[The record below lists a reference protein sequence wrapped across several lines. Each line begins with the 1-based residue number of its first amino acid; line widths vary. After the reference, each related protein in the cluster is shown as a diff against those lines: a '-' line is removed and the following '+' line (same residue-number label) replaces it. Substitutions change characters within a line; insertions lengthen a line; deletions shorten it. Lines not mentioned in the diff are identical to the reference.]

1 VSGHTRGPWA
11 IGMRYPESQWI
22 DVVSTTD
29 ERGLPFVSCK
39 HHDQEANARRIVAAV
54 NGASTLS
61 TEALEAGVVDKLV
74 EALEWAMSELRGK
87 TRYDDPQQAI
97 NCFDL
102 ADDALTLARGEH
114 A

>member
-22 DVVSTTD
+22 DVVSTAD

-54 NGASTLS
+54 NGTSKLS
-61 TEALEAGVVDKLV
+61 TEALEAGVVDTLV
-74 EALEWAMSELRGK
+74 EAVEALRDAPSAKQHMCAYDELM
-87 TRYDDPQQAI
+87 TA
-97 NCFDL
+97 L
-102 ADDALTLARGEH
+102 ALARGER